1 MLVDIAVTY
10 LATWYLLQNKTINVV
25 LSFQIVDAILEV
37 RIPDHTSDL
46 TRVIFDMWQWIQIV
60 R

>member
-1 MLVDIAVTY
+1 MLPE
-10 LATWYLLQNKTINVV
+10 KTINVV
-25 LSFQIVDAILEV
+25 LSFQIVNAILEV

-46 TRVIFDMWQWIQIV
+46 TRVIFDTWKWIRIV

>member
-1 MLVDIAVTY
+1 MLVDTAVAY
-10 LATWYLLQNKTINVV
+10 LATWYPLPEKTINVV
-25 LSFQIVDAILEV
+25 LSSQITNSILEV